1 MQQAK
6 AAASNEMANR
16 LARRLNNSL
25 PSLMQVAYLAAEGQS
40 DQNTKTLGQELSLD
54 LRRLSAML
62 YESLVFARQRFQ
74 LELTLLHELVF
85 RNEFADTVA
94 MVLSLK

>member
-1 MQQAK
+1 LQQAK

-54 LRRLSAML
+54 LRRLSAVAN
-62 YESLVFARQRFQ
+62 ESLVLPA
-74 LELTLLHELVF
+74 
-85 RNEFADTVA
+85 NG
-94 MVLSLK
+94 SS

>member
-1 MQQAK
+1 MQQAN
-6 AAASNEMANR
+6 AAASNEMAKR

-25 PSLMQVAYLAAEGQS
+25 QSLMQVAYLAAEGQS

-62 YESLVFARQRFQ
+62 YESLVLPA
-74 LELTLLHELVF
+74 
-85 RNEFADTVA
+85 NG
-94 MVLSLK
+94 SS

>member
-1 MQQAK
+1 LQQAK

-54 LRRLSAML
+54 LRRLSATVN
-62 YESLVFARQRFQ
+62 ESLVLPA
-74 LELTLLHELVF
+74 
-85 RNEFADTVA
+85 NG
-94 MVLSLK
+94 SS